1 MVEVASTKPAPPW
14 LTDFCA
20 DYAPTMLSLA
30 QLFIWTGLL
39 FALVSAMAEA
49 LLTIRQ
55 SKGGI
60 TPAGEPPSGPAV
72 ILAALKDLLLALA
85 GVKAWLA
92 LVILGVLLLWMAG
105 NAVPNFCATTAAT
118 PSSKQVPGPAQP
130 GLLASHRVGSLARAP
145 FANWEGDWRD
155 TQGPAL
161 APTIRL

>member
-60 TPAGEPPSGPAV
+60 TPAGEPPSLGAGGGGFHPA
-72 ILAALKDLLLALA
+72 
-85 GVKAWLA
+85 
-92 LVILGVLLLWMAG
+92 
-105 NAVPNFCATTAAT
+105 C
-118 PSSKQVPGPAQP
+118 S
-130 GLLASHRVGSLARAP
+130 RAI
-145 FANWEGDWRD
+145 A
-155 TQGPAL
+155 
-161 APTIRL
+161 